1 MTSQRGKRQAAL
13 APQIEEDRGITGS
26 PTRILILCI
35 AVLVISASGGVLI
48 GNVLNRVEE
57 KPLMEVVS
65 AFILP
70 PSTQDAIVAIEPSP
84 FESND
89 YPEESPFASNDYPK
103 ELTPEAHIA
112 ALKAKEAETGISVI
126 EPDPFPKALQVPIS
140 PPTASDPPWRKY
152 AALAPP
158 FEGKPLIALVIDD
171 VGLSQGRVE
180 ELSELP
186 GLMTLAF
193 LPYASKLQS
202 KAEYA
207 RERGHEIM
215 LHLPMEPLDH
225 STNPGPDALLL
236 GLSPDELTRRVKKN
250 LDSFDGYVGVNN
262 HMGSRFTANSDAMTL
277 VMDILAERGLLFLD
291 SKTTASSVGYRF
303 AVSRGMPSAKR
314 DIFIDNVIEEE
325 AILKQLRKVEDISS
339 RKGLAIAIG
348 HPHKATL
355 SVLRNW
361 LPEAQKRGFVFVPI
375 SAVMALKY
383 DG

>member
-13 APQIEEDRGITGS
+13 APQIEEDRGMTGS
-26 PTRILILCI
+26 PARILILCI

-48 GNVLNRVEE
+48 GNLLNRAEE

-103 ELTPEAHIA
+103 ELSPEAHIA
-112 ALKAKEAETGISVI
+112 ALKVKEAETGIAAI
-126 EPDPFPKALQVPIS
+126 EPDLFPKARQVPIE
-140 PPTASDPPWRKY
+140 PLTASDPPWRKY

-180 ELSELP
+180 ELSGLP

-215 LHLPMEPLDH
+215 LHLPMEPMDH
-225 STNPGPDALLL
+225 GTNPGPDALLL
-236 GLSPDELTRRVKKN
+236 GLTPEELTRRVKKN

-262 HMGSRFTANSDAMTL
+262 HMGSRFTANSDAMSL

-325 AILKQLRKVEDISS
+325 AILKQLKKVEDISS

-348 HPHKATL
+348 HPHKATM
-355 SVLRNW
+355 SVLRTW
-361 LPEAQKRGFVFVPI
+361 LPEARKRGFVFVPI